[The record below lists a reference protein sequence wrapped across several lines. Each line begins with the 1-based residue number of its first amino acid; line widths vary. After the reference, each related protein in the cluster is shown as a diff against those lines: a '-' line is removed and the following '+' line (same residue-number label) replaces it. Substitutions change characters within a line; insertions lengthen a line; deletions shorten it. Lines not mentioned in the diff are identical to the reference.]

1 MAKAHVMGHG
11 TVRSTGT
18 ALPGTRIAR
27 AEQPAALIE
36 ETLKRAEQEQVRF
49 INLQFTDLMGIVK
62 SVTIPL
68 HQLEDCARNGK
79 WFDGSSIEGFARIAE
94 SDMFLIPD
102 LQTFA
107 VMPWERD
114 TFPGYRNGNGNGHS
128 SPNGHERLAG
138 REGTTAARIICWV
151 YNPNGEIFA
160 GDPRAVLARAL
171 DYAAKLGYAYNTGP
185 ELEFYLFKP
194 ENGLLTTNTH
204 DTGGYFDLS
213 EDEGNYVR
221 KDMVNALEAMGIKV
235 ETSHHE
241 VGPGQHEIDF
251 EYSDALSTADNA
263 VTFKYTLKA
272 VAAAHG
278 LHATFMPKPVFG
290 LAGNGMHTHQSL
302 AALEGG
308 KNLFGDMD
316 DPYNLTPLAKQ
327 FIAGQLAHA
336 RAIASITNPTVNSYK
351 RLVPGYEA
359 PVYVSW
365 ARVNRSA
372 LIRIPKINPV
382 KPQAARIELRC
393 PDPSC
398 NPYLAFAVML
408 RAGLEGIERNLPVP
422 EPVEEN
428 LYHFDE
434 SERARRNIT
443 TLPGSLAE
451 ALDELEGDELIRETL
466 GEHVYER
473 FLEAKRQEWDEF
485 RIRVT
490 PWEVERY
497 LDAY

>member
-1 MAKAHVMGHG
+1 MARGHAPG
-11 TVRSTGT
+11 ATPAKTSGT
-18 ALPGTRIAR
+18 ALPGTTIAR
-27 AEQPAALIE
+27 AEQPAELIE
-36 ETLKRAEQEQVRF
+36 ETLKRAEQERVRF

-102 LQTFA
+102 LSTFA

-114 TFPGYRNGNGNGHS
+114 SFPGYGAGGNGQA
-128 SPNGHERLAG
+128 PNG
-138 REGTTAARIICWV
+138 REGVTAARIISWV

-171 DYAAKLGYAYNTGP
+171 EYAARLGYAYNTGP

-194 ENGLLTTNTH
+194 ENGVLTTVPH
-204 DTGGYFDLS
+204 DAGGYFDLS
-213 EDEGNYVR
+213 EDEGNHVR
-221 KDMVNALEAMGIKV
+221 KDMVNALEALGIKV

-251 EYSDALSTADNA
+251 EYSDALTTADNA
-263 VTFKYTLKA
+263 VTFKYALKA
-272 VAAAHG
+272 VAAGHG

-290 LAGNGMHTHQSL
+290 MAGNGMHTHQSL
-302 AALEGG
+302 AALDGG
-308 KNLFGDMD
+308 KNLFGDMN
-316 DPYNLTPLAKQ
+316 DPYNLTLLAKQ

-336 RAIASITNPTVNSYK
+336 RAMAAVLNPTVNSYK

-408 RAGLEGIERNLPVP
+408 RTGLAGIEQNLPVP
-422 EPVEEN
+422 DPVEEN

-434 SERARRNIT
+434 SERARRNIR
-443 TLPGSLAE
+443 TLPGSLSE
-451 ALDELEGDELIRETL
+451 ALAELATDDLIRETL
-466 GEHVYER
+466 GDHVYER
-473 FLEAKRQEWDEF
+473 FVEAKHQEWDDF
-485 RIRVT
+485 RTRVT

>member
-1 MAKAHVMGHG
+1 MAKAHAAAHG
-11 TVRSTGT
+11 TAKASGT
-18 ALPGTRIAR
+18 ALPGTSIAR
-27 AEQPAALIE
+27 ATQPAALIE
-36 ETLKRAEQEQVRF
+36 ETLKRAEEEKVRF

-114 TFPGYRNGNGNGHS
+114 TFPGYRTGNGNG
-128 SPNGHERLAG
+128 PQQLAG

-160 GDPRAVLARAL
+160 GDPRAVLARAVE
-171 DYAAKLGYAYNTGP
+171 YAAKLGYGYNTGP
-185 ELEFYLFKP
+185 ELEFYLFKS
-194 ENGLLTTNTH
+194 EEGLLTTNPH

-278 LHATFMPKPVFG
+278 LHATFMPKPVYG
-290 LAGNGMHTHQSL
+290 MAGNGMHTHQSL
-302 AALEGG
+302 SALEGG
-308 KNLFGDMD
+308 ANLFGDMD
-316 DPYNLTPLAKQ
+316 DAYNLTPLAKQ

-336 RAIASITNPTVNSYK
+336 RAIAAIANPTVNSYK

-382 KPQAARIELRC
+382 KPQAARIELRS

-451 ALDELEGDELIRETL
+451 ALDALESDELLRETL
-466 GEHVYER
+466 GEHIYER